1 MLDSSTSS
9 REDLSPVR
17 KRAFSLLITSAAAA
31 IALGVGTTA
40 AMAAT
45 TWSVSPG
52 GSATAKSGKT
62 TLEDTSTKTVL
73 TCTSSSSSITL
84 KKGHGLPG
92 AKIGTITKLSFTGC
106 TGPLGLTFTVTV
118 NNLPYYL
125 NAVSYS
131 SSTGTTKGT
140 ITGIDAKLSG
150 PDCSA
155 VVDGTGAGKHN
166 GEVTGT
172 YSNSKHTL
180 TVSGGNLHI
189 YSVSGC
195 LGLIK
200 SGDAASY
207 KATYTVSPA
216 QKITSP

>member
-1 MLDSSTSS
+1 
-9 REDLSPVR
+9 VR

-31 IALGVGTTA
+31 LAVGVGTTA

-52 GSATAKSGKT
+52 GAATAKSGKT
-62 TLEDTSTKTVL
+62 ILKDTKTGTAL
-73 TCTSSSSSITL
+73 TCTSSSSSVTL

-92 AKIGTITKLSFTGC
+92 AKLGTITKLSFTSC
-106 TGPLGLTFTVTV
+106 TGPLSLKFTVTV

-150 PDCSA
+150 TGCSA
-155 VVDGTGAGKHN
+155 IVDGTAAGKHN
-166 GEVTGT
+166 GQVNGT

-180 TVSGGNLHI
+180 TISGGNLHI

-195 LGLIK
+195 FGLIK
-200 SGDAASY
+200 TGDPASY
-207 KATYTVSPA
+207 SATYTVSPA
-216 QKITSP
+216 QTITSP